1 MGGLLSQRAGL
12 PASFWSLDAEDI
24 DRHIRFVR
32 IIGGLEGEVPARLR
46 PGIGVDGIDV
56 PSEIVAAGDH
66 FGARRTGQLLI
77 ANAIGGDRYGV
88 GDLLQSEGGG
98 WAGIALVA
106 LRSSGALRSRVTLVP
121 FGSSGSSGSRIA
133 LVPFVALGTGGS
145 LIPLWTFGAL
155 RSGWAL
161 LALRPGG
168 PLWPGRTGGSLWP

>member
-24 DRHIRFVR
+24 DRHIHFVR

-56 PSEIVAAGDH
+56 PSEIVATSDH

-88 GDLLQSEGGG
+88 GDPLQSKGGG

-106 LRSSGALRSRVTLVP
+106 LRSGGSLRASIAFVAFGPGSSGIP
-121 FGSSGSSGSRIA
+121 FGSSGSSGTRIA

-155 RSGWAL
+155 GTDWAL
-161 LALRPGG
+161 L
-168 PLWPGRTGGSLWP
+168 